1 MVLKTTL
8 RVLAS
13 HAVDLYPL
21 PLPLPLVD
29 YLVLDGGVGTL
40 AEPVDAAAAAV
51 HAVVDRGRVGALAGV
66 ALHPSALALVVPAPR
81 AIVLLLADAGAAV
94 GSGVDVYLSPLLLGL
109 PLRLSLLSL
118 ALLLLLLALRLVA
131 EAALDDN
138 DDAVPAASVTVV
150 VAVDVAVVAVGI
162 AAVGGAGSAAAG
174 FGLGDVVTRGVRG
187 ALHTV
192 AAAAAPVLGRNV
204 ETESVVALAVGA
216 YPRHPIETAGRKR
229 ESEMACPGAVAYL
242 LEWGPNKLARF
253 LGPFPHQSHS

>member
-1 MVLKTTL
+1 VVLKTTL

-21 PLPLPLVD
+21 PLHLLLVD
-29 YLVLDGGVGTL
+29 DLVVDGGVDSL

-66 ALHPSALALVVPAPR
+66 ALPPSALALVVPAPR

-94 GSGVDVYLSPLLLGL
+94 GSGVDVYLSPLLLVL

-118 ALLLLLLALRLVA
+118 ALLPLLVA

-150 VAVDVAVVAVGI
+150 VAVVDVAVVAVGI

-187 ALHTV
+187 ALYTV

-216 YPRHPIETAGRKR
+216 PPRQPIETAGRRR